1 MATNNPLA
9 GGPDYARWLAE
20 TVNPR
25 KSPGLAPAPP
35 ASGGAQISI
44 RLRPDRLRLLDE
56 LSARSE
62 WSRNQVIEG
71 LLDCGL
77 GTFFHHVD
85 DAVSEDLME
94 TALPEP
100 LKDAIIFPNQNPVV
114 TSNRTVSFQAVV
126 AGKAVECAISFEA
139 LKDHFGASTNKSPD
153 LIRAFISGKK
163 DILDAAKKKLPNSAG
178 RCLLASTD
186 F

>member
-1 MATNNPLA
+1 MATNNPLV

-25 KSPGLAPAPP
+25 KPLGLAPAPP

-44 RLRPDRLRLLDE
+44 RLRPDRLRLLDT
-56 LSARSE
+56 LSARSR

-77 GTFFHHVD
+77 ASFFDHVD
-85 DAVSEDLME
+85 DAISEDLIE
-94 TALPEP
+94 AAIPEA
-100 LKDAIIFPNQNPVV
+100 LKDAVIFPNQNPVV

-126 AGKAVECAISFEA
+126 AGKVVECAISFEA
-139 LKDHFGASTNKSPD
+139 LRDHFGATTNKSPD
-153 LIRAFISGKK
+153 LIRAFIGGKK
-163 DILDAAKKKLPNSAG
+163 DILNATRKKLPNSAG
-178 RCLLASTD
+178 RCLLVSTD

>member
-1 MATNNPLA
+1 MATNNPMV

-20 TVNPR
+20 TVSPR
-25 KSPGLAPAPP
+25 KRPGLATAPP

-44 RLRPDRLRLLDE
+44 RLRPDRLRLLDT
-56 LSARSE
+56 LSVRSG

-77 GTFFHHVD
+77 ATFFHHVD
-85 DAVSEDLME
+85 DAISEDLME
-94 TALPEP
+94 AALPEA
-100 LKDAIIFPNQNPVV
+100 LKNAIIFPNQNPVV

-126 AGKAVECAISFEA
+126 AGIVVECAISWEA
-139 LKDHFGASTNKSPD
+139 LKDHFGATTNKPPD

-163 DILDAAKKKLPNSAG
+163 DILNVARIKLPSSAG
-178 RCLLASTD
+178 RCLLVSTD

>member
-1 MATNNPLA
+1 MATSNPLG

-25 KSPGLAPAPP
+25 KPPGLAPAPP
-35 ASGGAQISI
+35 SSGGAQISI
-44 RLRPDRLRLLDE
+44 RLRPDRLRLLDS
-56 LSARSE
+56 LSARSG

-77 GTFFHHVD
+77 ATFFHHVD
-85 DAVSEDLME
+85 DEISEDLME
-94 TALPEP
+94 AASPEA
-100 LKDAIIFPNQNPVV
+100 LKDAIIFPTQNPVV

-139 LKDHFGASTNKSPD
+139 LKDHFGATTNKSAD

-163 DILDAAKKKLPNSAG
+163 DILNAARKKLPNLAG
-178 RCLLASTD
+178 RCLVVSTD